1 MSRRSTA
8 LNYIRI
14 IACIMV
20 IGIHLLGWLYEINNN
35 RISLI
40 YLLTEH
46 IVRIGLPI
54 FFILSA
60 VSLVGEY

>member
-40 YLLTEH
+40 YLLTGGCWGTDECWE
-46 IVRIGLPI
+46 RRKD
-54 FFILSA
+54 FT
-60 VSLVGEY
+60 